1 MKSIIRS
8 LRHRNFRLYFIG
20 QSISVTGTWMQSVAM
35 GWLVYRLTD
44 SKILLGVVGFT
55 AQILTFV
62 VAPLAGVLA
71 DRWDRRR
78 ALIVAQ
84 TLAMAQALAMAAI
97 TLTGTVEVWHIIA
110 LSFFTGLVRGFEVPT
125 RQSFIIQMLDDRSD
139 LPNAIALNSFMVNA
153 ARLVGPLMA
162 GGIIAM
168 VGEGTCFL
176 VNGVSY
182 GAVIAAL
189 VAMRIAPRPRLRPTG
204 GVMAGLVEGFA
215 YARRTPVIRAAIIVL
230 AVTSLVG
237 VPYTTLM
244 PVFARDILKGG
255 PHTLG
260 YLMGATGVG
269 ALVGAALLAA
279 RKERMRL
286 GRMILLA
293 AAAFGAGLIAF
304 ALAAHFRPT
313 LWLSLP
319 ILVWVG
325 CAMMVQMYSSNTLLQ
340 TVVDEDKRGR
350 VMSFYTMAFMG
361 VIPFGAVLA
370 GWMAEHLGAPT
381 TLVIGGSACLVG
393 ALVFGTRLPRLADPP
408 DPPAA
413 PAAA

>member
-84 TLAMAQALAMAAI
+84 TLAMAAI

-340 TVVDEDKRGR
+340 TVGDEDKRGR

-370 GWMAEHLGAPT
+370 GWMAEHLGAPA

-408 DPPAA
+408 DPPVA

>member
-340 TVVDEDKRGR
+340 TVGDEDKRGR

-370 GWMAEHLGAPT
+370 GWMAEHLGAPA

-408 DPPAA
+408 DPPVA

>member
-8 LRHRNFRLYFIG
+8 LRHRNFRLYFLG